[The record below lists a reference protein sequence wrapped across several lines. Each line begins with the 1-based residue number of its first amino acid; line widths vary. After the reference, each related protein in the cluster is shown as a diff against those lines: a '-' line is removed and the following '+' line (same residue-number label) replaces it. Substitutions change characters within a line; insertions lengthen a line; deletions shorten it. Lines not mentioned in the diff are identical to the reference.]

1 MSWRKFIFS
10 LFFLLAISGQSSA
23 FWVWTPETNKW
34 VNPKFSVK
42 DTPQEQ
48 LDFALEFFQAEDYPK
63 AVNEFEKLIKYY
75 PRAREAAEAQY
86 HIGLRFETQNQ
97 LYDAVKAYQKVIEKY
112 PFSDRPEEIIER
124 EYNIGEQMLEGQDQ
138 RNAFIEAIVGSEY
151 PVVEIF
157 RAVIKN
163 APYGKFAAA
172 AQYKIGR

>member
-86 HIGLRFETQNQ
+86 HIGLSFEKQNQ
-97 LYDAVKAYQKVIEKY
+97 LYDA
-112 PFSDRPEEIIER
+112 
-124 EYNIGEQMLEGQDQ
+124 
-138 RNAFIEAIVGSEY
+138 
-151 PVVEIF
+151 
-157 RAVIKN
+157 
-163 APYGKFAAA
+163 
-172 AQYKIGR
+172 